1 MSRAMRRHPVV
12 DTKPGRPSRAPA
24 LRPGARQP
32 QRAAREKSRGVLGL
46 LQPHWAM
53 EIISELRK
61 VTWPTR
67 EETWYLTVVVLVVA
81 GAVGLFLGGVDIFF
95 NWAIERTLLR

>member
-1 MSRAMRRHPVV
+1 MSRAMRRHPAV
-12 DTKPGRPSRAPA
+12 DTKPGRTSRAPA
-24 LRPGARQP
+24 IRTGAAQP
-32 QRAAREKSRGVLGL
+32 QRRARESRGPLGL
-46 LQPHWAM
+46 LQPHWAA

-95 NWAIERTLLR
+95 NWAVERTLLR

>member
-12 DTKPGRPSRAPA
+12 DTKPGRTSRAPA
-24 LRPGARQP
+24 IRPGARQP
-32 QRAAREKSRGVLGL
+32 QRGARESRGPLGL

-95 NWAIERTLLR
+95 NWAVENTLLR